1 MFAARTRLYWVSRA
15 TARRQPIAGASMED
29 RVNTIPKLFL
39 DPTWQG
45 IMSLSGGEQIELAM
59 FGLVSIL
66 WIAGMCYG
74 SYRMFRRKPREDAV
88 SETAKAD

>member
-1 MFAARTRLYWVSRA
+1 VVV
-15 TARRQPIAGASMED
+15 RRRVIETLQWRK
-29 RVNTIPKLFL
+29 RVNTIPKLFV

-59 FGLVSIL
+59 FGVVSIL

-74 SYRMFRRKPREDAV
+74 FYRMFRRTRPADAV
-88 SETAKAD
+88 SESGKAE